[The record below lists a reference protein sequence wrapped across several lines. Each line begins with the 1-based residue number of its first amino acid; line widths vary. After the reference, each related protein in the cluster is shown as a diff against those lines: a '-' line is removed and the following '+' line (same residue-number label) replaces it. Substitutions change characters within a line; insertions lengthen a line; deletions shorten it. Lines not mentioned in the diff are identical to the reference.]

1 MHNYLKISFTVFCI
15 LALSRFIPHPP
26 NFTSLIALSFYVPA
40 FFGLKYIWIV
50 FIAYFITD
58 IILGLHSTLLF
69 TWGSVVLIGFISK
82 YLNQSLKSRLFGA
95 LFASLLFFVITNFG
109 VWLLG
114 MYDYSFNGLLE
125 SYIMAIP
132 FYKNTILS
140 TLIYSLI
147 IETIFK
153 FYTLKT
159 SEKSFLK

>member
-1 MHNYLKISFTVFCI
+1 MSNFKISIGI
-15 LALSRFIPHPP
+15 LLVLATSRFIPHPP

-69 TWGSVVLIGFISK
+69 TWGSVLLIGFISK
-82 YLNQSLKSRLFGA
+82 YLNQSLKYRLFGA
-95 LFASLLFFVITNFG
+95 LFGSLLFFVITNFG

-114 MYDYSFNGLLE
+114 MYDYSFKGLLE

-153 FYTLKT
+153 FYTLKI

>member
-1 MHNYLKISFTVFCI
+1 MSYFKISVGI
-15 LALSRFIPHPP
+15 LLVLATSRFIPHPP

-114 MYDYSFNGLLE
+114 MYDYSFKGLLE

>member
-1 MHNYLKISFTVFCI
+1 MSKFKISLGI
-15 LALSRFIPHPP
+15 LLVLATSRFIPHPP

-69 TWGSVVLIGFISK
+69 TWGSVLLIGFISK
-82 YLNQSLKSRLFGA
+82 YLNHSLKYRLFGV

-114 MYDYSFNGLLE
+114 MYDYSFEGILK
-125 SYIMAIP
+125 SYTMAIP
-132 FYKNTILS
+132 FYKNTFLS

-153 FYTLKT
+153 FYSLKK
-159 SEKSFLK
+159 SEKSFSK

>member
-1 MHNYLKISFTVFCI
+1 MSYFKISVGI
-15 LALSRFIPHPP
+15 LLVLATSRFIPHPP

-82 YLNQSLKSRLFGA
+82 YLNQSVKYRLFGA

-114 MYDYSFNGLLE
+114 MYDYSFKGLLE

>member
-1 MHNYLKISFTVFCI
+1 MSNFKISVGI
-15 LALSRFIPHPP
+15 LLVLATSRFIPHPP

-82 YLNQSLKSRLFGA
+82 YLNQSVKYRLFGA

-114 MYDYSFNGLLE
+114 MYDYSFKGLLE

>member
-1 MHNYLKISFTVFCI
+1 M
-15 LALSRFIPHPP
+15 
-26 NFTSLIALSFYVPA
+26 
-40 FFGLKYIWIV
+40 
-50 FIAYFITD
+50 
-58 IILGLHSTLLF
+58 HSTLLF

-114 MYDYSFNGLLE
+114 MYDYSFKGLLE
-125 SYIMAIP
+125 SYTMAIP

-159 SEKSFLK
+159 SENLFKITF

>member
-1 MHNYLKISFTVFCI
+1 M
-15 LALSRFIPHPP
+15 
-26 NFTSLIALSFYVPA
+26 PA
-40 FFGLKYIWIV
+40 IFGLKYIWIV

-114 MYDYSFNGLLE
+114 MYDYSFKGLLE

-132 FYKNTILS
+132 FYKSTILS

-159 SEKSFLK
+159 SEKSFLNNILNQ

>member
-1 MHNYLKISFTVFCI
+1 MSNFKISVGI
-15 LALSRFIPHPP
+15 LLVLATSRFIPHPP
-26 NFTSLIALSFYVPA
+26 NFTSLIALSFYIPA

-114 MYDYSFNGLLE
+114 MYDYSFKGLLE

>member
-1 MHNYLKISFTVFCI
+1 MNKFKISLGI
-15 LALSRFIPHPP
+15 LLVLATSRFIPHPP

-69 TWGSVVLIGFISK
+69 TWGSVLLIGFISK
-82 YLNQSLKSRLFGA
+82 YLNHSLKYRLFGV

-114 MYDYSFNGLLE
+114 MYDYSFKGLLE
-125 SYIMAIP
+125 SYTMAIP

>member
-1 MHNYLKISFTVFCI
+1 MSKFKISLGI
-15 LALSRFIPHPP
+15 LLVLATSRFIPHPP

-69 TWGSVVLIGFISK
+69 TWGSVLLIGFISK
-82 YLNQSLKSRLFGA
+82 YLNHSLKYRLFGV

-114 MYDYSFNGLLE
+114 MYDYSFKGLLE
-125 SYIMAIP
+125 SYTMAIP